1 MNRFK
6 NIYDCDDEVSCLK
19 LFSQFDNMPW
29 PVTFAD
35 MTQIDTPLVYA
46 NAAFYELTGYSAE
59 EVLGT
64 NCRFLGGKDTNKA
77 TLKKISTSLIE
88 RNSIEVELIN
98 YRKNGTSFW
107 NLLRLHPV
115 KTRNP
120 NSDYYIGLQLDVSS
134 VLGKHSQ
141 VVTPSDLHNERLL
154 TIGAMSAG
162 IAHEINNPIFGVIM
176 NIDYVRD
183 NVQDPNLIEAL
194 DQSLAE
200 LKRVGNIVKNL
211 LGFSRKKEMYKN
223 QKVQLHELIL
233 ETISLAKTQVRKKWI
248 DIVLELPDTL
258 PLVFANEDSVKQ
270 ILLNL
275 IMNAIHALTDDE
287 IKNPLIRIAADVCDA
302 EHILQLYVIDNGKGV
317 ALELQE
323 KIFLPFFTT
332 KENGAGTGLGL
343 SLAASMAQEFGGSLT
358 LDTAYSAGA
367 KFILQMPIFTEFSEQ
382 NKEIDPTCLESIK
395 NLLGDHLKEIVSL
408 YLNDLTIAI
417 DEIDE
422 FRLAKDWISL
432 DKRVHRL
439 KASSL
444 STCSNGVA
452 QQCVLYRN
460 ELKDFNNVNEHNV
473 SLINLKLQQSAVYTI
488 EFFTPY
494 LNNQ

>member
-19 LFSQFDNMPW
+19 LFSQFDNMPGS
-29 PVTFAD
+29 VTFAD
-35 MTQIDTPLVYA
+35 MSKFDRPLVYA

-59 EVLGT
+59 EVLGI
-64 NCRFLGGKDTNKA
+64 NCRFLGGKDTDKT
-77 TLKKISTSLIE
+77 TLEKISTSLIE

-98 YRKNGTSFW
+98 YRKNGTPFW
-107 NLLRLHPV
+107 NLLRLHPI

-120 NSDYYIGLQLDVSS
+120 NLDYYMALQLDVSS
-134 VLGKHSQ
+134 VLGKHAQ

-258 PLVFANEDSVKQ
+258 PLVFANEDSIKQ

-275 IMNAIHALTDDE
+275 IINAIHALTDGE
-287 IKNPLIRIAADVCDA
+287 IKNPLIRIAVDVCDA
-302 EHILQLYVIDNGKGV
+302 EHILQLYVIDNGKGI
-317 ALELQE
+317 ASELQE

-332 KENGAGTGLGL
+332 KEEGAGTGLGL

-367 KFILQMPIFTEFSEQ
+367 KFILKMPIFTEFSEQ
-382 NKEIDPTCLESIK
+382 NKEIDPTCLASIK
-395 NLLGDHLKEIVSL
+395 SLLDEHLEEVISL

-422 FRLAKDWISL
+422 LRLVKDWISL
-432 DKRVHRL
+432 DKRIHRL

-452 QQCVLYRN
+452 QQCVLYQN
-460 ELKDFNNVNEHNV
+460 ELKDLNNVNEHSV
-473 SLINLKLQQSAVYTI
+473 SVINTKLQQSAVYTI
-488 EFFTPY
+488 KFFTSY